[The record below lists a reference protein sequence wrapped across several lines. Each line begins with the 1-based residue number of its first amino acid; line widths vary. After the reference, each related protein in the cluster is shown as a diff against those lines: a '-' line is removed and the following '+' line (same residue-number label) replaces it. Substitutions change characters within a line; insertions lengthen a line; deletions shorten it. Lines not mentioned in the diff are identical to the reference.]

1 MDINNNDKMDE
12 QTAIKVLKEFV
23 AGDLY
28 ILLSTV
34 NANMI
39 GGFSFPYVGQLE
51 NGRILFLFS
60 DLEYAKKYCD
70 QCGYEVLDGLYPL
83 AKIDPQSVPANLEM
97 ISKIATSLGVTNIDF
112 NPCHESMAFGVLIPW
127 MQKVLNYDLKDISLI
142 LSDQEMETLK
152 KNNDGKVPVRF
163 NPMGILGFS
172 NPYFISNER
181 KEQLGLIPLN
191 SKGTVKEFVDII
203 KVLPLTEL
211 IFMSEVIN
219 RRYVVAAREE
229 NRVEDEKMFN
239 TMYGILDQVILH
251 VLTKLNLF
259 TLLDNG
265 ETLIKQG
272 KAAYILY
279 TDRFKYMGEYRY
291 KEIELEAFCDE
302 LEKKEV
308 HSIIITAGPGEMHLT
323 TVASLREFINI
334 NGQ

>member
-1 MDINNNDKMDE
+1 MDINKNEEMDE
-12 QTAIKVLKEFV
+12 QTAIRVLKELV

-51 NGRILFLFS
+51 NGRILFLFT

-83 AKIDPQSVPANLEM
+83 AQIDPKNKPANLEM
-97 ISKIATSLGVTNIDF
+97 ISKIANQLGVTNIDF
-112 NPCHESMAFGVLIPW
+112 NPGHESMAFGVAIPW
-127 MQKVLNYDLKDISLI
+127 MQNVLNFDLKDISLI
-142 LSDQEMETLK
+142 LSDQEMELLK

-163 NPMGILGFS
+163 NPMGILGFT
-172 NPYFISNER
+172 NPYFISAER
-181 KEQLGLIPLN
+181 KEQLGMIPLN
-191 SKGTVKEFVDII
+191 AKGTVKDFVDII
-203 KVLPLTEL
+203 KTLPLTEL

-219 RRYVVAAREE
+219 RRYIVAAREE
-229 NRVEDEKMFN
+229 NRVEDVQMFN
-239 TMYGILDQVILH
+239 SMYGILDQVILY

-259 TLLDNG
+259 TLLDND

-291 KEIELEAFCDE
+291 KDIDLLEFCNELE
-302 LEKKEV
+302 EKNI
-308 HSIIITAGPGEMHLT
+308 HSIIITAGPGEMHLS
-323 TVASLREFINI
+323 TVASLREFLKMNT
-334 NGQ
+334 Q